1 MAYIS
6 NQIEELASYFKDPL
20 KEANF
25 DCYIVHK
32 EWRKFKNLARS
43 HFSGLDGH
51 SLWEEKLIY
60 KRIEFKNVYLM
71 VEIVVSL
78 SASNSTVEKAFNLS
92 KLRLLDKRLSL
103 KHETIKNLIKIK
115 LSDKIWTE
123 KEKNI
128 ILVYL
133 SKRRGK
139 KIAEPVSRTERRISY
154 RA

>member
-1 MAYIS
+1 
-6 NQIEELASYFKDPL
+6 
-20 KEANF
+20 
-25 DCYIVHK
+25 
-32 EWRKFKNLARS
+32 
-43 HFSGLDGH
+43 
-51 SLWEEKLIY
+51 
-60 KRIEFKNVYLM
+60 M

-103 KHETIKNLIKIK
+103 KNLIKIK

-139 KIAEPVSRTERRISY
+139 KIAEPVSRTERGISY

>member
-1 MAYIS
+1 
-6 NQIEELASYFKDPL
+6 
-20 KEANF
+20 
-25 DCYIVHK
+25 
-32 EWRKFKNLARS
+32 
-43 HFSGLDGH
+43 
-51 SLWEEKLIY
+51 
-60 KRIEFKNVYLM
+60 M

-139 KIAEPVSRTERRISY
+139 KIAEPVSRTERGISY